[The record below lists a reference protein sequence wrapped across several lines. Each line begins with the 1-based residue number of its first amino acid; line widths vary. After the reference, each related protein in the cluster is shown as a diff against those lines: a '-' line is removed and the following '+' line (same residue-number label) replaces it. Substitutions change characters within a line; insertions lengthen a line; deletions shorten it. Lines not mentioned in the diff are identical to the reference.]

1 MSDHVTRT
9 LLELLKV
16 FLNALPANDLQARQ
30 DVSAAIDAVEKY
42 LAISSELTREKLQGD
57 IDSDRE

>member
-16 FLNALPANDLQARQ
+16 FLNSIPSNDLQARQ
-30 DVSAAIDAVEKY
+30 DVSAAIDAAEKY

-57 IDSDRE
+57 IDSDRD

>member
-16 FLNALPANDLQARQ
+16 FLNSIPSNDLQARQ
-30 DVSAAIDAVEKY
+30 DVSAAINAVEKY
-42 LAISSELTREKLQGD
+42 LAISSELTREKLQGG
-57 IDSDRE
+57 IDSDRD